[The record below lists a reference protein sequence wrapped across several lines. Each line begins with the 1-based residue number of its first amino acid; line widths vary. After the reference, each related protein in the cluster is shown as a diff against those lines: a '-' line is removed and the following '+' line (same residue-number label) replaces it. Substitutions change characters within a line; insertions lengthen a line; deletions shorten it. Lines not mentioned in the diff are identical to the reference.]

1 MLMFLIY
8 ILSVF
13 NSNQPLPR
21 EIKNKLEEKFSS
33 YKRVE
38 FAVVKSNMT
47 YASIKLKEN
56 EDINVIG
63 KTAYVPIVAVDK
75 RGNVKRTTL
84 SVRVKTYEDVYV
96 AVRDIRRRKQL
107 QATDFQLMEKEIT
120 SIRGKIVSSFGEIL
134 GKRAGR
140 FIRKGAVLTV
150 EALEKTP
157 VIFPGDKL
165 SAMSI
170 VGSVQISLSAFAK
183 QEGSIGDIIRIRT
196 SSRKVYKAE
205 IIDSKNVL
213 IIE

>member
-1 MLMFLIY
+1 MLMFLLY

-21 EIKNKLEEKFSS
+21 EIENKLEEKFSS

-38 FAVVKSNMT
+38 FAVVKSNKT
-47 YASIKLKEN
+47 YSSIRLKEN
-56 EDINVIG
+56 EDINIIG
-63 KTAYVPIVAVDK
+63 KTAYVPIVAIDK
-75 RGNVKRTTL
+75 RGNEKRTTL
-84 SVRVKTYEDVYV
+84 SVRVKIYEDVYV
-96 AVRDIRRRKQL
+96 AVRDIKRREQL

-120 SIRGKIVSSFGEIL
+120 SVRGTIVSSFGEIL
-134 GKRAGR
+134 GKRADR

-150 EALEKTP
+150 ESLEKIP

-165 SAMSI
+165 SAVTV
-170 VGSVQISLSAFAK
+170 VGHVQISLSAFAK